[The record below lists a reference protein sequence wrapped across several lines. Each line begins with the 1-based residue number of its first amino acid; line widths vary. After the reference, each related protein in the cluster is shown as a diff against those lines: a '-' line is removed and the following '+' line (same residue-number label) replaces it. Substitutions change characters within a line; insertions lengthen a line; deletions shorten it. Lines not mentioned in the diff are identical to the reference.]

1 MSASCEKLFSTK
13 YYSYSTK
20 DIYSISWRYIL
31 DWSSNLPSIGTIA
44 IFVSDSEAVNPD
56 FPGHDVGGS
65 VVHVTLDVSDALV
78 LSRGGLA
85 VLTLS
90 THTPWTTNLQF
101 VCPRGLSH

>member
-1 MSASCEKLFSTK
+1 MS
-13 YYSYSTK
+13 
-20 DIYSISWRYIL
+20 WMYIL
-31 DWSSNLPSIGTIA
+31 DWSSNLPSIRTIA
-44 IFVSDSEAVNPD
+44 IFISDSEAVNTD

-65 VVHVTLDVSDALV
+65 VVHMALDVSDALV